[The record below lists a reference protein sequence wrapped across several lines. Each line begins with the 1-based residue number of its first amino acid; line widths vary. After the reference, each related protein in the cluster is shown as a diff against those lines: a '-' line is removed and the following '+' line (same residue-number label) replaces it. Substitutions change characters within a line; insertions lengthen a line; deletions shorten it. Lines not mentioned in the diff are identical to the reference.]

1 MEARSEFLF
10 GTTLAIFAA
19 LLAIN
24 DLGGGKYGD
33 DELQMSNEKTSAY
46 LWYQAK
52 GIKES
57 LVEGQR
63 DLLKILL
70 DSETISQAQRP
81 AMGEHLNLLD
91 QQMQRYKKEKKEILL
106 GSAKVGRENWAQ
118 DISGEL
124 GKVTGAKE
132 IEERLEVL
140 GAAGDRFDLANLFLQ
155 LGLVLGAIGILMRGE
170 QAKKAFYMLLLAS
183 GTTGLVFSLLAFSQA
198 MQ

>member
-1 MEARSEFLF
+1 
-10 GTTLAIFAA
+10 
-19 LLAIN
+19 
-24 DLGGGKYGD
+24 
-33 DELQMSNEKTSAY
+33 
-46 LWYQAK
+46 
-52 GIKES
+52 
-57 LVEGQR
+57 
-63 DLLKILL
+63 
-70 DSETISQAQRP
+70 
-81 AMGEHLNLLD
+81 MGEHLNLLD